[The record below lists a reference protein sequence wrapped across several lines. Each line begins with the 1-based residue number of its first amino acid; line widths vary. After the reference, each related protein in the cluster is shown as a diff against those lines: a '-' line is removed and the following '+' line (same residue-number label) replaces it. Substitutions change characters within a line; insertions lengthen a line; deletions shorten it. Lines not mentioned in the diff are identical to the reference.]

1 MVMATSVLLGAC
13 TQETKKTDEAA
24 PLIKRTE
31 VKSENGV
38 LTPEVLYS
46 MARVSDAQVSPDG
59 SKVLYGVT
67 FISVEQNKGNR
78 ELFVVNADGSDK
90 KQITET
96 PQSEQ
101 NAVWIKGGKE
111 IAFLSSESGSSQM
124 WVMKAD
130 GSNRRQ

>member
-59 SKVLYGVT
+59 AKFFTELPLSVLNRIKAIASCLLLMQMAAT
-67 FISVEQNKGNR
+67 RNRLQKLPKANKM
-78 ELFVVNADGSDK
+78 LFGLK
-90 KQITET
+90 
-96 PQSEQ
+96 
-101 NAVWIKGGKE
+101 AVK
-111 IAFLSSESGSSQM
+111 
-124 WVMKAD
+124 
-130 GSNRRQ
+130 R

>member
-90 KQITET
+90 KQIGRASCRER
-96 PQSEQ
+96 
-101 NAVWIKGGKE
+101 V
-111 IAFLSSESGSSQM
+111 
-124 WVMKAD
+124 
-130 GSNRRQ
+130 